1 MAERWHEPRETDE
14 DCTVNKE
21 VDLPTCCANKRWEID
36 HCVGANLRGLL
47 Q

>member
-21 VDLPTCCANKRWEID
+21 VDLPPVALT
-36 HCVGANLRGLL
+36 RGGRSTIA
-47 Q
+47 